1 MIGDSLSDIINWI
14 KNPVAYIS
22 ITTDESANAVWGLDY
37 ALNNGTTEVKKWE
50 SLSDFL
56 LYLSE
61 LDLDEDE
68 EEAEKQLGARAGRPR
83 RIALYTE
90 DAEVK
95 NDLNVDSDTKF
106 IILQYPL
113 LMRTS
118 FQSWLARY
126 IESTGV
132 SPTFRAVWFEENPD
146 NKNRQDI
153 RHLLIQLVKI

>member
-1 MIGDSLSDIINWI
+1 
-14 KNPVAYIS
+14 VAYIS

-37 ALNNGTTEVKKWE
+37 ALDNGVTEVKKWE

-56 LYLSE
+56 LYLAE

-68 EEAEKQLGARAGRPR
+68 EEAENQQGAGAGRPR

-90 DAEVK
+90 DGEVK
-95 NDLNVDSDTKF
+95 NDLNVDPDTKF

-113 LMRTS
+113 LMRKT
-118 FQSWLARY
+118 FESWLARY

-132 SPTFRAVWFEENPD
+132 SPTFRAVWFEENPP
-146 NKNRQDI
+146 NPKRQDI
-153 RHLLIQLVKI
+153 RDLLITLIKI